1 MNLLLA
7 GLTCKHLDPT
17 SGKSISWFLSYFT
30 WNFFFKLLQQDV
42 KEDGDKAAATTPL
55 VKHEP
60 AAADDKKGKKG
71 KKGEKKDKLDDLKQE
86 LEMVESTLM
95 ARLMYGSNILF

>member
-1 MNLLLA
+1 M
-7 GLTCKHLDPT
+7 
-17 SGKSISWFLSYFT
+17 
-30 WNFFFKLLQQDV
+30 LQQDV
-42 KEDGDKAAATTPL
+42 KEDGDKAATTPL

-60 AAADDKKGKKG
+60 AADDKKGKKG

-95 ARLMYGSNILF
+95 ARQLMYDNNILF

>member
-1 MNLLLA
+1 M
-7 GLTCKHLDPT
+7 
-17 SGKSISWFLSYFT
+17 
-30 WNFFFKLLQQDV
+30 LQQDV

-86 LEMVESTLM
+86 LEMVEFTLM
-95 ARLMYGSNILF
+95 ACRLMYGSNILF

>member
-1 MNLLLA
+1 MF
-7 GLTCKHLDPT
+7 CKLQSTIYP
-17 SGKSISWFLSYFT
+17 LSYFKF
-30 WNFFFKLLQQDV
+30 NLFFKLLQQDV

-86 LEMVESTLM
+86 LEMVESSLM
-95 ARLMYGSNILF
+95 ARLIYGSNILF